1 MMSERE
7 EMLFKDDEY
16 CYQMVID
23 SRKVFTSSKSTMEQ
37 IDNIYKM
44 LGIMYLYC
52 NEKLEK
58 VILSTMEEIDRRII
72 LGELWKIT
80 GKLK

>member
-1 MMSERE
+1 MSDQE
-7 EMLFKDDEY
+7 LFKDDKY

-44 LGIMYLYC
+44 LGIMFLHC
-52 NEKLEK
+52 SEKLEA
-58 VILSTMEEIDRRII
+58 VILATMAEIDRRII
-72 LGELWKIT
+72 FGELWRI
-80 GKLK
+80 LK